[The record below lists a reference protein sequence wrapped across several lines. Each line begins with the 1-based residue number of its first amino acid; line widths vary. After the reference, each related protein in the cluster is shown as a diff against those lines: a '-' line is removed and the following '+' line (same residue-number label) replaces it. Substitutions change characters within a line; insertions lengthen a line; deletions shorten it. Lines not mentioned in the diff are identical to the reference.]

1 MTVGLVIQSLSKG
14 RPQNLF
20 LRTVKV
26 YRLKLNPCF
35 LYNSYST
42 RTVTPQMC
50 LLIGIRVNFTSKHCG
65 RNSTIVN
72 LFTCEIDSVVVLC
85 CHNREECRYSL
96 HARVSKA
103 TAMIHWSIQ
112 QIGVPIGW
120 QSNWRE
126 SAKFCVSV
134 QTLDDKHVIVC
145 RKSRNSANS
154 SCYFYLY
161 ELFLKKNNK
170 TSLLSSFQFP
180 FSLFI
185 YFFFLLITVLFTLIF
200 REVRTDLFTATK
212 NNCEYVDIP
221 QLSLIS
227 YILILVKVISS

>member
-50 LLIGIRVNFTSKHCG
+50 LLIGIRVNFTSKDCG

-85 CHNREECRYSL
+85 CHNGEECRYSL

-161 ELFLKKNNK
+161 ELFLQKIIKHLYWAHFN
-170 TSLLSSFQFP
+170 SHFHF
-180 FSLFI
+180 
-185 YFFFLLITVLFTLIF
+185 LFTF
-200 REVRTDLFTATK
+200 
-212 NNCEYVDIP
+212 
-221 QLSLIS
+221 
-227 YILILVKVISS
+227 SSC